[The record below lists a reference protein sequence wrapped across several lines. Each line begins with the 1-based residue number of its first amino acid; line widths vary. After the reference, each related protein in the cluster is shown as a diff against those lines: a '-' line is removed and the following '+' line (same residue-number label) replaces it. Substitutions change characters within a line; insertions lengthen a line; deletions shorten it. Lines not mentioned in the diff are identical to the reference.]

1 MLRSSDGSAWT
12 ALASG
17 VEGSITDLAQGPMA
31 A

>member
-17 VEGSITDLAQGPMA
+17 VDRSITIWHKDGMA